1 MLETLSHIPESESA
15 EPTRRDVSLADARQY
30 IVDHRNETAF
40 KDDQMVVKWNPID
53 ALPSFETHCN
63 ALRASGSPELYRAR
77 ELTHLIDKETHSGGH
92 ANKMTDLTEITL
104 LLAPD
109 IGKRYD
115 DVPFADS
122 LEKLEAGV
130 ARDNELAI
138 LKDYEAHSNTIEP
151 ILGLIEDR
159 VAWINY
165 QIERENRTPNKDA
178 RDERAKRNK
187 IKTLEENRKK
197 FRRARIFLLDQ
208 YFK

>member
-1 MLETLSHIPESESA
+1 MPGHPENFNPPPELPPEDKLSIG
-15 EPTRRDVSLADARQY
+15 DVDQY
-30 IVDHRNETAF
+30 IADHQHEDEW
-40 KDDQMVVKWNPID
+40 KDAPRGREWGLINV
-53 ALPSFETHCN
+53 LPNFETHCN

-187 IKTLEENRKK
+187 IKVLEENRKT